1 MKVNKYMPIF
11 RPEIINLK
19 NNSKYSEAWVQ
30 DCIAED
36 PSILNLG
43 DLILRD
49 KERPQPNAGRLDLL
63 LQDSNTD
70 RRYEVEI
77 QLGKTDESHI
87 IRTIEYYDIE
97 KSRYPQY
104 DHCAVIVAE
113 EITGR
118 FLNVIKLFNGH
129 IPIIAIQMKAYLF
142 EDKPTLIFTT
152 VVDEIPLGL
161 VEEDEDIAEV
171 TDRNYWLK
179 RSTEKSVKLADSM
192 LNMVKKIDSEYE
204 ITYKKF
210 FIGLAKDGSANNFIS
225 FKPRKSFVNLQI
237 KLPYSDEIQNK
248 INDSAIDDIGYDR
261 TYGRYRLKIS
271 NENEIE
277 KNRELLEELIKLSY
291 ENSN

>member
-1 MKVNKYMPIF
+1 MKNYK
-11 RPEIINLK
+11 PEVINLK
-19 NNSKYSEAWVQ
+19 NNPKYNEAWVQ
-30 DCIAED
+30 NCIAED

-63 LQDSNTD
+63 LQDTNTD
-70 RRYEVEI
+70 RRYEVEV
-77 QLGKTDESHI
+77 QLGRTDESHI

-142 EDKPTLIFTT
+142 EDKPALIFTT

-161 VEEDEDIAEV
+161 VEEDEGIAEIA
-171 TDRNYWLK
+171 DRNYWLK

-192 LNMVKKIDSEYE
+192 LSIIKKLDPEYE

-248 INDSAIDDIGYDR
+248 INDSELDDIGYDR

-271 NENEIE
+271 NENEID
-277 KNRELLEELIKLSY
+277 KNRELLEELIKLAY